1 MLIDTHCHLDFENFS
16 QDLDGVIQRALN
28 ADVKRMITI
37 STRVHDLDK
46 LLAIAQTYEQVFC
59 SVGTHPNH
67 AHEEQN
73 ITAENL
79 IRHSNHSK
87 IVAFGEVGL
96 DYHYDYSSPKE
107 QKKIF
112 QEHIIAS
119 RETQLPLVIHSRNA
133 DGDMEKILREEI
145 KKGIFPFV
153 LHCYS
158 SGIQLARAAIELGG
172 YISFSG
178 ILTFKNALEI
188 REIAKIVPRE
198 HLLVETDAPFLAPV
212 PHRGKTNEPSFVRYT
227 AAALA
232 EIIGLNI
239 EEITQITTC
248 NALRLFSKMK

>member
-1 MLIDTHCHLDFENFS
+1 MLIDTHCHLDFEGLS
-16 QDLDGVIQRALN
+16 QNLDDVIQRALD

-37 STRVHDLDK
+37 STHVHKLDR
-46 LLAIAQTYEQVFC
+46 LLEITQTYDQVFC
-59 SVGTHPNH
+59 SVGTHPNY

-73 ITAENL
+73 ITAEDL
-79 IRHSNHSK
+79 IQLSKHPK

-107 QKKIF
+107 QKKTF

-133 DGDMEKILREEI
+133 DIDMEQILREQTKE
-145 KKGIFPFV
+145 GTFPFI

-158 SGIQLARAAIELGG
+158 SGMQLARAGLELGG

-188 REIAKIVPRE
+188 REIAKIVPYQ
-198 HLLVETDAPFLAPV
+198 HLLIETDAPFLAPV
-212 PHRGKTNEPSFVRYT
+212 PHRGKINEPSFVRYT
-227 AAALA
+227 AALLA
-232 EIIGLNI
+232 ETIGLTI
-239 EEITQITTC
+239 EETAQITTE